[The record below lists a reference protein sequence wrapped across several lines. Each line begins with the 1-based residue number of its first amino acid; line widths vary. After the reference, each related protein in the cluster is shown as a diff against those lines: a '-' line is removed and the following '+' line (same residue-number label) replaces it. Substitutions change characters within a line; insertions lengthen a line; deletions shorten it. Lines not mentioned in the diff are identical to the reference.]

1 MACRVTNFG
10 KITKIERQQKRKNR
24 YSIFVD
30 GEYSFSVDAE
40 ILLQHNLTAGQAV
53 SEKQIE
59 ELLEEDELK
68 RVKIQAFRYLANRD
82 HSEKELADKLKKKA
96 FSEPVIRDVITDLKQ
111 KHFLNDSAFA
121 EIFARNRLIQK
132 PVGRR
137 QLRFDLLKKGISE
150 TILDETLT
158 AVYEEFNESELAR
171 RLAEKKMKLL
181 QNQEYQKA
189 KKKVADFLLRRGFD
203 WEIVRQI
210 LEEHEQ
216 NN

>member
-1 MACRVTNFG
+1 MTNFG
-10 KITKIERQQKRKNR
+10 KITKIERQQKRKNC

-40 ILLQHNLTAGQAV
+40 ILLQHNLTAGQTV

-68 RVKIQAFRYLANRD
+68 KVKIQAFRYLANRD
-82 HSEKELADKLKKKA
+82 HSEKELADKLKKKS
-96 FSEPVIRDVITDLKQ
+96 FSEPVIRNVITDLKQ
-111 KHFLNDSAFA
+111 KHFLNDTAFA

-150 TILDETLT
+150 AILDEKMT
-158 AVYEEFNESELAR
+158 AVYEELNESELAR
-171 RLAEKKMKLL
+171 WLDEKKMKLL
-181 QNQEYQKA
+181 HNHEPEKA
-189 KKKVADFLLRRGFD
+189 KKKLADFLLRRSFD